1 MNQVELLAKI
11 AAGNGKVAS
20 YLGSVCSQYRPSSA
34 ASPLAAGE
42 LLGTLPV
49 FLAPSER
56 LQEHPEWIAQFDYS
70 DTQQGDYLVT
80 PEGTIYF
87 IAAQVGFAPLVCV
100 QTNAIVSLARP
111 VGITSFETT
120 GYSGLIIASSD
131 TLLSAWPASL
141 VASGRA
147 KQGEA
152 VNDDGLSAW
161 VILLPVLPIVPL
173 VADLIIDDLHR
184 NFVVTAAE
192 RTSLGWQLHVKQAS
206 S

>member
-20 YLGSVCSQYRPSSA
+20 YLGSACSQYRPSSA
-34 ASPLAAGE
+34 VSPLGAGN

-70 DTQQGDYLVT
+70 ATQQGDYLVT
-80 PEGTIYF
+80 PVGTIYF